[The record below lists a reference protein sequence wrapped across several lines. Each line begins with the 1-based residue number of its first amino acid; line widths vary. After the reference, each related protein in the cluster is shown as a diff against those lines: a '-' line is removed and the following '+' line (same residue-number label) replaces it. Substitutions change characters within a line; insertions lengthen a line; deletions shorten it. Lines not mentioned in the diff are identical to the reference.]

1 MALNQ
6 QPRLA
11 ALSARPHETIAKS
24 REHDV
29 ATIRRPDRFRSAA
42 AKRVH
47 QMHAQAAQMNASS
60 RQTVVQKILSSYA
73 ELLAR
78 RGCVPKKAQ
87 RSPPQPRDSST
98 LSSLA
103 NASSP
108 RRRPRRVG
116 LCWQRVRLLDLD
128 LVQVTAGKCRRSS
141 AACGLEVFAVT
152 LPAIRVE
159 TALLFR

>member
-1 MALNQ
+1 VTLNQ
-6 QPRLA
+6 GRGWPPYRRGPMRPLPRA
-11 ALSARPHETIAKS
+11 ANTTLPPSGVQTDS
-24 REHDV
+24 
-29 ATIRRPDRFRSAA
+29 RSAA

-47 QMHAQAAQMNASS
+47 QMHAQAAQMNASA
-60 RQTVVQKILSSYA
+60 RQTVVQKILSSYG

-128 LVQVTAGKCRRSS
+128 LDLAQVTAGKCRRSS
-141 AACGLEVFAVT
+141 ACLRAGSLRGHPSSDSC
-152 LPAIRVE
+152 
-159 TALLFR
+159 